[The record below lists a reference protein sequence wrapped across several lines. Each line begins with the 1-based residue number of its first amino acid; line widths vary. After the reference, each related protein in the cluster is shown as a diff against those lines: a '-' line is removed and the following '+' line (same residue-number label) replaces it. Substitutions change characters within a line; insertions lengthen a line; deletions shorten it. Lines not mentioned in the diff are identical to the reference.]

1 MSVPPELDGPA
12 MGGVL
17 PLGEDPV
24 ATLEAAVWAM
34 AAVVST
40 QRQALSEPLEDV
52 LRADPRRTAVLESVG
67 LVRRGV
73 DEYVVHPSLAP
84 ADTPTA
90 RSAVEA
96 KLSSLRQAVSAAAF
110 DAAADTESGWG
121 AQSDEVLLSQGRAS
135 AATGRALAGKVVPQL
150 PGCAER
156 LRAEGSRVL
165 DVGTGVGALAVVLA
179 ESFSTAQVEGIDVLE
194 RALGLARTELS
205 AADPAVAARV
215 SLRRENAAEMSRKD
229 HYDLVWLPAP
239 FLPEEELRAAL
250 PRLAAALVPGAWLV
264 AGTNPAA
271 DDALRRSVGRWT
283 AVRGGGN
290 SFDTTR
296 MSEELAAVGLEETR
310 TFPTV
315 PGGPVLVAARRP
327 GSSER
332 PALREA
338 DG

>member
-1 MSVPPELDGPA
+1 MSASPENIGPA
-12 MGGVL
+12 MSGAL

-52 LRADPRRTAVLESVG
+52 LAGDARRTAVLESVG
-67 LVRRGV
+67 LVRREADGFA
-73 DEYVVHPSLAP
+73 VHPSLVP
-84 ADTPTA
+84 ADALTA
-90 RSAVEA
+90 RSGVEA
-96 KLSSLRQAVSAAAF
+96 KLSSLRQAVSAALDAQ
-110 DAAADTESGWG
+110 AAAGLGWG
-121 AQSDEVLLSQGRAS
+121 AQNDEVLLGQGRAS
-135 AATGRALAGKVVPQL
+135 AATGRALAGKVVPAL

-179 ESFSTAQVEGIDVLE
+179 ASFPEARVEGIDVLE
-194 RALGLARTELS
+194 RALGLARAELS

-215 SLRRENAAEMSRKD
+215 RLRRQNAAELSQEER
-229 HYDLVWLPAP
+229 YELIWLPAP
-239 FLPEEELRAAL
+239 FLSEEELRAAL

-283 AVRGGGN
+283 ATLGGGN
-290 SFDTTR
+290 SFDTAR
-296 MSEELAAVGLEETR
+296 MSEELVALGLEEVR

-327 GSSER
+327 AGRSR
-332 PALREA
+332 PA
-338 DG
+338 

>member
-1 MSVPPELDGPA
+1 MSASPENIGPA
-12 MGGVL
+12 MSGAL

-52 LRADPRRTAVLESVG
+52 LAGDARRTAVLESVG
-67 LVRRGV
+67 LVRREADGFA
-73 DEYVVHPSLAP
+73 VHPSLLP
-84 ADTPTA
+84 ADALTA
-90 RSAVEA
+90 RSGVEA
-96 KLSSLRQAVSAAAF
+96 KLSSLRQAVSAALDAQ
-110 DAAADTESGWG
+110 AAAGLGWG
-121 AQSDEVLLSQGRAS
+121 AQNDEVLLGQGRAS
-135 AATGRALAGKVVPQL
+135 AATGRALAGKVVPAL

-179 ESFSTAQVEGIDVLE
+179 ASFPEARVEGIDVLE
-194 RALGLARTELS
+194 RALGLARAELS

-215 SLRRENAAEMSRKD
+215 RLRRQNAAELSQEER
-229 HYDLVWLPAP
+229 YELIWLPAP
-239 FLPEEELRAAL
+239 FLSEEELRAAL

-283 AVRGGGN
+283 ATLGGGN
-290 SFDTTR
+290 SFDTAR
-296 MSEELAAVGLEETR
+296 MSEELVALGLEEVR

-327 GSSER
+327 AGRAR
-332 PALREA
+332 PA
-338 DG
+338 